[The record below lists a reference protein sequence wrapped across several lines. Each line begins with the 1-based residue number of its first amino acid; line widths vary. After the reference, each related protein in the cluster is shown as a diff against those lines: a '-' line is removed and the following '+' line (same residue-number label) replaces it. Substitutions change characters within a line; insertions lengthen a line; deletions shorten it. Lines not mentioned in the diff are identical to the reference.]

1 MPGEAIRTQAARP
14 IELEHWTQ
22 IPDTALTLGAN
33 AALIAEKGLAIVVH
47 RGEQFVDRMIRP
59 ELQKELAARFFFV
72 LIVGLLIHVWNVVSV
87 FGRPSGSLLPWIMA
101 QAEALFI
108 LSLLL
113 ELEPS
118 VLQWTTAMPA
128 VFLPVV
134 CGFHL
139 LFLGVYFWLFR
150 YRT

>member
-33 AALIAEKGLAIVVH
+33 AFLLAEKGLAIVVH
-47 RGEQFVDRMIRP
+47 RGEQSVDRMIRP
-59 ELQKELAARFFFV
+59 ELQRELAVRFFFV
-72 LIVGLLIHVWNVVSV
+72 LIVGMLIHVWNVVSV
-87 FGRPSGSLLPWIMA
+87 FGRPSGSLLPWIVT
-101 QAEALFI
+101 QAEALLI
-108 LSLLL
+108 LSLFL
-113 ELEPS
+113 EFEPS
-118 VLQWTTAMPA
+118 ALQWTTTMPA

-134 CGFHL
+134 YGSHL